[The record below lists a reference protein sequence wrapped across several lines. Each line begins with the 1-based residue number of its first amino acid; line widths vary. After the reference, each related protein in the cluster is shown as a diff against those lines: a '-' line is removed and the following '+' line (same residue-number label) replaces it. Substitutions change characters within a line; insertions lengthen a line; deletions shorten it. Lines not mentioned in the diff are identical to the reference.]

1 MRFYSR
7 SEDSYNA
14 YTETMPWLR
23 IPFNQEERRRKLAS
37 AFDVQAIPTLVILDS
52 RDNIITLDGRTELIE
67 DPEGLVIFQT
77 KFSNYYIKN
86 LL

>member
-23 IPFNQEERRRKLAS
+23 IPFSQEERRRKLAR

-67 DPEGLVIFQT
+67 DPEGLVMFSTIF
-77 KFSNYYIKN
+77 K
-86 LL
+86 LLY

>member
-23 IPFNQEERRRKLAS
+23 IPFSQEERRRKLAS
-37 AFDVQAIPTLVILDS
+37 AFDVQAIPTLVIVDS

-67 DPEGLVIFQT
+67 DPEGLVNFQT
-77 KFSNYYIKN
+77 KFSSYIKN